1 MFPAV
6 FQHLRDYGS
15 FNMHMADIG
24 PTQCDRRLEAEE
36 GVLDAVAHTPGLNT
50 SRLTIQQSMVWR
62 ILHEQGLH
70 PYHVQRVR
78 ALHAEDLPQ

>member
-1 MFPAV
+1 MFPAM

-36 GVLDAVAHTPGLNT
+36 DVLDAVAHTPGLNT
-50 SRLTIQQSMVWR
+50 RKLTIQ
-62 ILHEQGLH
+62 
-70 PYHVQRVR
+70 
-78 ALHAEDLPQ
+78 